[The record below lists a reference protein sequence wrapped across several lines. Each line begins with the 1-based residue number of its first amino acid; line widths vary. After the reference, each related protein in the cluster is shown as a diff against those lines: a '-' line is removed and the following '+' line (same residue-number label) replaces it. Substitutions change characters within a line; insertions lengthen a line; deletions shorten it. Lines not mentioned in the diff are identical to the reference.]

1 MQKLKLNVNWF
12 FVASATAS
20 YLLGVMIASWS
31 GLAVNILTLIAGL
44 IIFYAFNLLQELQ
57 RFLTSNRV
65 NPFTRVRSG
74 GQNQS
79 SSALALIVAAFFVI
93 FAGLY
98 LLLQAEVL
106 IGTNSLLLIALA
118 FVVLLSIGRYS
129 RLWVNS
135 MTWLFEGLVVS
146 PIMFLLG
153 SAIQEY
159 QFSYLLFL
167 LCLPIFFLYSASAI
181 TLLFSEYD
189 QNSAARKN
197 GFIASVG
204 WEKALKFHHGL
215 MLLTYLV
222 LLIYLASSNTWSRNW
237 PTLLLSLIS
246 GAEVFF
252 LQQMAGG
259 MRPNW
264 QLLRALAIVQFFS
277 LLYLLA
283 YPLLI
288 K

>member
-1 MQKLKLNVNWF
+1 MQKVKLNINWF
-12 FVASATAS
+12 FAASATAS

-31 GLAVNILTLIAGL
+31 GRAINFGSLAAGL
-44 IIFYAFNLLQELQ
+44 IIFYAFYLLQEVQ
-57 RFLTSNRV
+57 RFLTSNQV
-65 NPFTRVRSG
+65 NPFTRVRPG
-74 GQNQS
+74 GQNLS
-79 SSALALIVAAFFVI
+79 SSALTLIVGAFFAI

-98 LLLQAEVL
+98 LLLRAEVL
-106 IGTNSLLLIALA
+106 IGTNLLILTALA
-118 FVVLLSIGRYS
+118 IVTFLSMGRFS
-129 RLWVNS
+129 RLWYNS
-135 MTWLFEGLVVS
+135 MAWLFEGLVVS

-167 LCLPIFFLYSASAI
+167 LWMPIFFLFSASAI
-181 TLLFSEYD
+181 TILFYEYD
-189 QNSAARKN
+189 QNRSTRCNSFFAL
-197 GFIASVG
+197 VG
-204 WEKALKFHHGL
+204 WAHVLSFHHSL
-215 MLLTYLV
+215 LVLTYLS
-222 LLIYLASSNTWSRNW
+222 LLIYLATSNTWSRNW
-237 PTLLLSLIS
+237 PTLLLSLLS

-277 LLYLLA
+277 LIYLLA

>member
-1 MQKLKLNVNWF
+1 MQKLKLGVNWF
-12 FVASATAS
+12 FAASATAS

-31 GLAVNILTLIAGL
+31 GRAVNFVTLAAGL
-44 IIFYAFNLLQELQ
+44 IIFYAFYLLQELQ

-65 NPFTRVRSG
+65 SPFTRVRSG

-79 SSALALIVAAFFVI
+79 SSALTLIVSAFLVI

-106 IGTNSLLLIALA
+106 IGTNLLLLIALA
-118 FVVLLSIGRYS
+118 FIVFLSLGRFS
-129 RLWVNS
+129 RLWFNS
-135 MTWLFEGLVVS
+135 MSWLFEGLLIS

-167 LCLPIFFLYSASAI
+167 LCLPIFFLYGASAI

-189 QNSAARKN
+189 QNSTSRNK
-197 GFIASVG
+197 GFISSVG

-215 MLLTYLV
+215 TLLTYLV
-222 LLIYLASSNTWSRNW
+222 LLIYLAASNTWSRNW

-277 LLYLLA
+277 LIYLLA
-283 YPLLI
+283 YPFLI

>member
-1 MQKLKLNVNWF
+1 MQKLKLNFNWF
-12 FVASATAS
+12 FLTSATAS

-31 GLAVNILTLIAGL
+31 GRAIKIVSLIVGL
-44 IIFYAFNLLQELQ
+44 VIFYALYLLQVVQ

-65 NPFTRVRSG
+65 NPFTRVRPG
-74 GQNQS
+74 GQNLS
-79 SSALALIVAAFFVI
+79 SSALTLIVGAFFVI
-93 FAGLY
+93 FGGLY

-106 IGTNSLLLIALA
+106 IGTNLLLLMALA
-118 FVVLLSIGRYS
+118 IIVFLSIGRYS
-129 RLWVNS
+129 RLWFNS
-135 MTWLFEGLVVS
+135 MSWLFEGLVIS

-167 LCLPIFFLYSASAI
+167 LWMPIFFLYGASAI
-181 TLLFSEYD
+181 TLLFSDYD
-189 QNSAARKN
+189 QNKTSRN
-197 GFIASVG
+197 SSFITSVG

-215 MLLTYLV
+215 ILLTYIS
-222 LLIYLASSNTWSRNW
+222 LLIYLATSNTWSRNW
-237 PTLLLSLIS
+237 PTLLLGLIS

-252 LQQMAGG
+252 LQQIAGG

-264 QLLRALAIVQFFS
+264 QLLRTLAIVQFFS
-277 LLYLLA
+277 LIYLLA
-283 YPLLI
+283 YPLLT

>member
-1 MQKLKLNVNWF
+1 MQKLKLNFNWF
-12 FVASATAS
+12 FAASATAS
-20 YLLGVMIASWS
+20 YILGVMIASWS
-31 GLAVNILTLIAGL
+31 GRAVNFLTLAAGL
-44 IIFYAFNLLQELQ
+44 IIFYALTLLQELQ

-79 SSALALIVAAFFVI
+79 SSALTLIVAAFFVI

-98 LLLQAEVL
+98 LLLQAQVL
-106 IGTNSLLLIALA
+106 IGTNLLLLIFLGLIA
-118 FVVLLSIGRYS
+118 FLSLGRFS
-129 RLWVNS
+129 RLWFNAMS
-135 MTWLFEGLVVS
+135 WFFEGLVVS

-167 LCLPIFFLYSASAI
+167 LCLPIFFLYGASAI

-189 QNSAARKN
+189 QNSSSRKN

-215 MLLTYLV
+215 TLLTYLG

-277 LLYLLA
+277 LIYLLA
-283 YPLLI
+283 YPLII

>member
-1 MQKLKLNVNWF
+1 MQKLKLSINWF
-12 FVASATAS
+12 FAASATAS
-20 YLLGVMIASWS
+20 YLMGVMIASWS
-31 GLAVNILTLIAGL
+31 GSPINFLSLAAGL
-44 IIFYAFNLLQELQ
+44 IIFYALTLLQELQ
-57 RFLTSNRV
+57 RSLTSNKI

-74 GQNQS
+74 KQDQS
-79 SSALALIVAAFFVI
+79 TTAMILMVGAFFVI

-98 LLLQAEVL
+98 LLLNAEVL
-106 IGTNSLLLIALA
+106 IGTNLLFLIALA
-118 FVVLLSIGRYS
+118 LIVFLSLGRFS
-129 RLWVNS
+129 RLWFNAMS
-135 MTWLFEGLVVS
+135 WFFEGLAVS
-146 PIMFLLG
+146 PIMLLLG
-153 SAIQEY
+153 SAIQAY

-167 LCLPIFFLYSASAI
+167 LCLPIFFLYGASAI

-189 QNSAARKN
+189 QNSASRSN

-204 WEKALKFHHGL
+204 WERALKFHHGL
-215 MLLTYLV
+215 TLLS
-222 LLIYLASSNTWSRNW
+222 YLALLVYLAASNTWSRNW
-237 PTLLLSLIS
+237 PTLLLSLLS

-277 LLYLLA
+277 LIYLLT
-283 YPLLI
+283 YPLVI

>member
-1 MQKLKLNVNWF
+1 MKLNINWF
-12 FVASATAS
+12 FAASATAS
-20 YLLGVMIASWS
+20 YFLGVMIASWS
-31 GLAVNILTLIAGL
+31 GRAISFVSLAAGL
-44 IIFYAFNLLQELQ
+44 IIFFAFYLLQEVQ

-65 NPFTRVRSG
+65 NPFTRVRPG
-74 GQNQS
+74 GQNLS
-79 SSALALIVAAFFVI
+79 SSALTLIVGAFFAI
-93 FAGLY
+93 FAGLF
-98 LLLQAEVL
+98 LLLRAEVL
-106 IGTNSLLLIALA
+106 IGTNLLLLTALA
-118 FVVLLSIGRYS
+118 VVTFLSMGRFS
-129 RLWVNS
+129 RLWFKS
-135 MTWLFEGLVVS
+135 MAWLFEGLVVS

-159 QFSYLLFL
+159 EFSYLLFL
-167 LCLPIFFLYSASAI
+167 LWMPIFFLYGASAI
-181 TLLFSEYD
+181 TLLFSDYD
-189 QNSAARKN
+189 QNKASRN
-197 GFIASVG
+197 SGFIASVG

-215 MLLTYLV
+215 TILTYLS
-222 LLIYLASSNTWSRNW
+222 LLIYLATSNTWSRNW

-277 LLYLLA
+277 LIYLLA

>member
-1 MQKLKLNVNWF
+1 MQKMKLNFNWF
-12 FVASATAS
+12 FVGSATAS

-31 GLAVNILTLIAGL
+31 GRSISFVSLASGL
-44 IIFYAFNLLQELQ
+44 IIFYAFCLLQEVQ

-65 NPFTRVRSG
+65 NPFTRVKPG
-74 GQNQS
+74 GRNHS
-79 SSALALIVAAFFVI
+79 STSLTLIIGSFFMI
-93 FAGLY
+93 SAGLY

-106 IGTNSLLLIALA
+106 IGTNLLLLTALA
-118 FVVLLSIGRYS
+118 IVMFLSMGRFS
-129 RLWVNS
+129 RLWINS
-135 MTWLFEGLVVS
+135 VSWFFEGLVVS

-153 SAIQEY
+153 SEIQEY

-167 LCLPIFFLYSASAI
+167 LWMPVFFLYAASAI
-181 TLLFSEYD
+181 TLFFSDYD
-189 QNSAARKN
+189 QSKATRSS

-204 WEKALKFHHGL
+204 WEKALRFHHGL
-215 MLLTYLV
+215 ILLTYV
-222 LLIYLASSNTWSRNW
+222 SLLIYLAISNTWSRNW
-237 PTLLLSLIS
+237 PTLLLALIS

-264 QLLRALAIVQFFS
+264 QLLRALAIVQFIS
-277 LLYLLA
+277 LIYLLA
-283 YPLLI
+283 YPLLT

>member
-1 MQKLKLNVNWF
+1 MQKVKLNINWF
-12 FVASATAS
+12 FAASATAS

-31 GLAVNILTLIAGL
+31 GRAISFVSLAAGL
-44 IIFYAFNLLQELQ
+44 VIFCAFYLLQEVQ

-65 NPFTRVRSG
+65 NPFTRVRPG
-74 GQNQS
+74 GQNLS
-79 SSALALIVAAFFVI
+79 SSALTLIVGAFFAI

-98 LLLQAEVL
+98 LLLRAEVL
-106 IGTNSLLLIALA
+106 IGTNLLLLTALA
-118 FVVLLSIGRYS
+118 VVTFLSIGRFS
-129 RLWVNS
+129 RLWFNS
-135 MTWLFEGLVVS
+135 MSWLFEGLVVS

-167 LCLPIFFLYSASAI
+167 LWMPIFFLFSASAI
-181 TLLFSEYD
+181 TILFSEYD
-189 QNSAARKN
+189 QNKASRSN
-197 GFIASVG
+197 SFIASVG
-204 WEKALKFHHGL
+204 WERALRFHHSL
-215 MLLTYLV
+215 IILTYIS
-222 LLIYLASSNTWSRNW
+222 LLIYLATSNTWSRNW

-277 LLYLLA
+277 LIYLLV

>member
-1 MQKLKLNVNWF
+1 MQKMKLNFNWF
-12 FVASATAS
+12 FVGSATAS

-31 GLAVNILTLIAGL
+31 GRSISFVSLASGL
-44 IIFYAFNLLQELQ
+44 IIFYAFCLLQEVQ

-65 NPFTRVRSG
+65 NPFTRVKPG
-74 GQNQS
+74 GRNHS
-79 SSALALIVAAFFVI
+79 STSLTLIIGSFFMI
-93 FAGLY
+93 SAGLY

-106 IGTNSLLLIALA
+106 IGTNLLLLTALA
-118 FVVLLSIGRYS
+118 IVMFLSMGRFS
-129 RLWVNS
+129 RLWINS
-135 MTWLFEGLVVS
+135 VSWFFEGLIVS

-153 SAIQEY
+153 SEIQEY
-159 QFSYLLFL
+159 LFSYLLFL
-167 LCLPIFFLYSASAI
+167 LWMPVFFLYAASAI
-181 TLLFSEYD
+181 TLLFSDYD
-189 QNSAARKN
+189 QSKATRSS

-215 MLLTYLV
+215 TLLTYLS
-222 LLIYLASSNTWSRNW
+222 LLIYLAISNTWLSNW
-237 PTLLLSLIS
+237 PTLLLALIS
-246 GAEVFF
+246 GTEVFL

-264 QLLRALAIVQFFS
+264 QLLKALAIVQFFS

-283 YPLLI
+283 YPLLT

>member
-1 MQKLKLNVNWF
+1 MQKVKLNINWF
-12 FVASATAS
+12 FAASATAS

-31 GLAVNILTLIAGL
+31 GRPISFVSLAAGL
-44 IIFYAFNLLQELQ
+44 IIFYAFYLLQEVQ

-65 NPFTRVRSG
+65 NPFTRVRPG
-74 GQNQS
+74 GQNLS
-79 SSALALIVAAFFVI
+79 SSALTLIVGAFFAI

-98 LLLQAEVL
+98 LLLWAEVL
-106 IGTNSLLLIALA
+106 IGTNLLILTALA
-118 FVVLLSIGRYS
+118 IVTFLSMGRFS
-129 RLWVNS
+129 RLWYNS
-135 MTWLFEGLVVS
+135 MAWLFEGLVVS

-167 LCLPIFFLYSASAI
+167 LWMPIFFLFSASAI
-181 TLLFSEYD
+181 TILFYEYD
-189 QNSAARKN
+189 QNRSTRGN
-197 GFIASVG
+197 SFIASVG
-204 WEKALKFHHGL
+204 WEKALSFHHSL
-215 MLLTYLV
+215 IVLTYV
-222 LLIYLASSNTWSRNW
+222 SLLIYLATSNTWSRNW
-237 PTLLLSLIS
+237 PTLLLSLLS

-277 LLYLLA
+277 LIYLLA